1 MTPNFM
7 MKTNFTPLEKKKETT
22 VLLVCFFQLHVSRI
36 SSDQTRGKRRGKP
49 WSHLIS
55 DQRDE
60 ISFAAALWSLQLKED
75 LQIGFNLPACIFMT
89 KNVPTIIREI
99 TLFYHHAEIR
109 VAVLARPKTRSKRE
123 ITFQTL
129 RHKTFKKTRSILD
142 RFWGSLSCQSVL
154 YNVDNFFFMLVIDP
168 AHA

>member
-1 MTPNFM
+1 MKFPFCTPEVV
-7 MKTNFTPLEKKKETT
+7 P
-22 VLLVCFFQLHVSRI
+22 
-36 SSDQTRGKRRGKP
+36 
-49 WSHLIS
+49 
-55 DQRDE
+55 
-60 ISFAAALWSLQLKED
+60 
-75 LQIGFNLPACIFMT
+75 LQIGFNLCCGCGIFMT

-142 RFWGSLSCQSVL
+142 RF
-154 YNVDNFFFMLVIDP
+154 
-168 AHA
+168 